1 MEGTGAEVE
10 FYQYVISIIWKAVH
24 VCLGALSWLLQCVQ
38 AVGCWDSVTSL
49 SKKEQ
54 RQCWLLAA
62 FPLLSFSPPVLDWI
76 KNMQ

>member
-38 AVGCWDSVTSL
+38 AVGIL
-49 SKKEQ
+49 
-54 RQCWLLAA
+54 
-62 FPLLSFSPPVLDWI
+62 
-76 KNMQ
+76 